1 MMKRAIYH
9 IMTVL
14 LCFFISCD
22 VHEWPEVEKDVKA
35 TFLVELDFDTAMS
48 EKEYFYNARSV
59 SDIEGYEMRYTL
71 RAFPIESSESGR
83 ATSRAASWEHVF
95 TRKVSTNDYDTT
107 VEVEME
113 LPGGDYSLMVWAD
126 FVKAGTV
133 TNHFYAPDNFAEITL
148 HGEHKANTD
157 MRDAF
162 RGTTNI
168 TMNGSMGREGSV
180 LVQLSR
186 PLAKFSFVSSDLQ
199 EFIDKE
205 LEARNRNAACGE
217 ESRSLDLSDYKVM
230 FYYNGFM
237 PCAYNMFTSKPNDS
251 KVGVRFESAITV
263 TSESEALMGF
273 DYVFVNGS
281 EATASIILAL
291 YDKDGKEI
299 FSSNPIPVPI
309 KRAQHT
315 IMRGEF
321 LTIDT
326 SGGVGIV
333 PDFDG
338 EYNYEIK
345 Y

>member
-1 MMKRAIYH
+1 MQ
-9 IMTVL
+9 
-14 LCFFISCD
+14 
-22 VHEWPEVEKDVKA
+22 
-35 TFLVELDFDTAMS
+35 
-48 EKEYFYNARSV
+48 
-59 SDIEGYEMRYTL
+59 
-71 RAFPIESSESGR
+71 
-83 ATSRAASWEHVF
+83 
-95 TRKVSTNDYDTT
+95 
-107 VEVEME
+107 
-113 LPGGDYSLMVWAD
+113 
-126 FVKAGTV
+126 
-133 TNHFYAPDNFAEITL
+133 
-148 HGEHKANTD
+148 
-157 MRDAF
+157 
-162 RGTTNI
+162 
-168 TMNGSMGREGSV
+168 
-180 LVQLSR
+180 VQLSR
-186 PLAKFSFVSSDLQ
+186 PLAKCSFVSSDLQ

-205 LEARNRNAACGE
+205 LEARNRNAARGE